1 LYRGFIKLDSTTLI
15 RFFLLLQNMDYSN
28 LCKDILELDQNIR
41 FAGVSDDTGEI
52 RFGGQRQGISNLLS
66 SEETKRSNLQAL
78 ARWSLRNS
86 LAPKIGKGRYAMAE
100 YEKIKRITFPLED
113 YHLLLITTEVNADH
127 GKIISKVLDMIKK

>member
-1 LYRGFIKLDSTTLI
+1 
-15 RFFLLLQNMDYSN
+15 MDYDK
-28 LCKDILELDQNIR
+28 LCKDILELDQNVR

-52 RFGGQRQGISNLLS
+52 RYGGQRQGINNLLS

-100 YEKIKRITFPLED
+100 YERIKRITFPLED

-127 GKIISKVLDMIKK
+127 GKIINKVLDMIKK

>member
-1 LYRGFIKLDSTTLI
+1 
-15 RFFLLLQNMDYSN
+15 M
-28 LCKDILELDQNIR
+28 ELDQNVR

-52 RFGGQRQGISNLLS
+52 KYGGQRQGISNLLS

-86 LAPKIGKGRYAMAE
+86 LAPKIGMGRYAMAE
-100 YEKIKRITFPLED
+100 YERIKRITFPLED

-127 GKIISKVLDMIKK
+127 GKIINKVLDMIKK